1 MLVCVICGI
10 FATMNDE
17 RLSRH
22 ITQDN
27 LRLRSDNSQLKKQME
42 EKDIMLNSKDD
53 QILSLLN
60 QIATDMVKRS
70 DVDEIVKKAVSE
82 EHDRLVSYY
91 EGRMRSMAAEYEA
104 KIAELKKGRG
114 KKGGNGGNS
123 VGSNRKPNTQTFDTK
138 EEAVAALE
146 EAQKKALA
154 MADQAFGKGSEKLTA
169 EQKPATDPQEEAA
182 DDDSKVKSP
191 VQQRGDYGE
200 KDYVSTPRST
210 DYCQYGDV
218 DDDDI
223 THNYFF
229 PEGCDANSAI
239 YGERTKEQWE
249 ITLPRLCKIINHLFR
264 CRVNGKKVWAKM
276 PDGLLKNAHLGPRY
290 STNMILNKYL
300 NGMSE
305 NKTERT
311 LEYQI
316 GMNISRK
323 TVNTHVNKLLSGIRS
338 FMEERFRWWILQDD
352 YLGIDETVEDVFVDC
367 EDGKRHLRTRYHWG
381 IYSSAFCL
389 AYFIYDQGSRSRKVI
404 QKFLE
409 EFLGTIQTDGASMY
423 KIFEKHPE
431 LGITRLSCLVHIRRY
446 FRKALKFETDN
457 GIARRFLD
465 KIQLIYKFEERYK
478 KDKLPPDKVK
488 EHRQTDILPILG
500 DILQELNHY
509 ATSAAEE
516 CGSLLMKAIHYAMA
530 EWNGLMRYTSDGRY
544 RADNNMTEQLMRDL
558 ASGRKNFLFSGSD
571 EAAKNFAFAY
581 SLTQSCKLNH
591 ANPYAY
597 WEDLIAN
604 AHNPNRTIDSF
615 MPHLWGK
622 NL

>member
-239 YGERTKEQWE
+239 YGERT
-249 ITLPRLCKIINHLFR
+249 
-264 CRVNGKKVWAKM
+264 
-276 PDGLLKNAHLGPRY
+276 
-290 STNMILNKYL
+290 
-300 NGMSE
+300 
-305 NKTERT
+305 
-311 LEYQI
+311 
-316 GMNISRK
+316 
-323 TVNTHVNKLLSGIRS
+323 
-338 FMEERFRWWILQDD
+338 
-352 YLGIDETVEDVFVDC
+352 
-367 EDGKRHLRTRYHWG
+367 
-381 IYSSAFCL
+381 
-389 AYFIYDQGSRSRKVI
+389 
-404 QKFLE
+404 
-409 EFLGTIQTDGASMY
+409 
-423 KIFEKHPE
+423 
-431 LGITRLSCLVHIRRY
+431 
-446 FRKALKFETDN
+446 
-457 GIARRFLD
+457 
-465 KIQLIYKFEERYK
+465 
-478 KDKLPPDKVK
+478 
-488 EHRQTDILPILG
+488 DILPILG